1 MTDTT
6 ERRIARL
13 AHLRGETLAKG
24 DPVALPL
31 TMASMFHL
39 PGDPAGVAQ
48 YGRFSNATWEA
59 LEEAL
64 GLLEGAPAIIFPS
77 GMAAI
82 SAVFFALL
90 KTGDRIL
97 LPADGYY
104 TSRILAER
112 FLAPMGIAFDA
123 RPVARFLDGGF
134 AGYRMVFIETPS
146 NPGLDVCD
154 IAAVAQA
161 AHAQGAL
168 VVADNTTA
176 TPLGQ
181 APLELGA
188 DIVVSSDTKAIGGH
202 SDTLFGHV
210 SSRDEAA
217 IAALRDWRKLAGTIP
232 GAFEAWAVH
241 RGLQTLDVRFER
253 MCATAGLIAQRL
265 AGHPAVRSVRYPG
278 LPDDPSHDLA
288 ARQMRRFGFLIGVT
302 FADTD
307 TAEHFIDDC
316 AMIQPATSF
325 GGVHTSA
332 ERRARWGDA
341 VAPGFVRLSI
351 GCEPA
356 EALWSEIG
364 ATLDGIA
371 DKQKTSAGL

>member
-6 ERRIARL
+6 EQRAARL
-13 AHLRGETLAKG
+13 AHLRGERLAKG

-39 PGDPAGVAQ
+39 PGDPAGANQ
-48 YGRFSNATWEA
+48 YGRFSNDTWDA
-59 LEEAL
+59 LEAAL
-64 GLLEGAPAIIFPS
+64 GLLEGAPAVIFPS

-82 SAVFFALL
+82 SAVFMALL

-104 TSRILAER
+104 TTRVFAER
-112 FLAPMGIAFDA
+112 FLAPLGISIDL
-123 RPVARFLDGGF
+123 RPTSQFLEGGF
-134 AGYRMVFIETPS
+134 GGYRLVFVETPS
-146 NPGLDVCD
+146 NPGLDLCD
-154 IAAVAQA
+154 IAAIAGA
-161 AHAQGAL
+161 ARAEGATI
-168 VVADNTTA
+168 VADNTTM

-181 APLELGA
+181 SPLELGA
-188 DIVVSSDTKAIGGH
+188 DVVVSSDTKAINGH

-210 SSRDEAA
+210 ASNDADVVAA
-217 IAALRDWRKLAGTIP
+217 VKDWRKLAGAIP

-253 MCATAGLIAQRL
+253 MCATAAMIAGKL
-265 AGHPAVRSVRYPG
+265 ADHPAVDAVRFPG
-278 LPDDPSHDLA
+278 LQTDPSHEIA
-288 ARQMRRFGFLIGVT
+288 TRQMRRFGFLVGVT
-302 FADTD
+302 FADAK
-307 TAEHFIDDC
+307 TAERFIDDC
-316 AMIQPATSF
+316 PMIQPATSF

-356 EALWSEIG
+356 TQLWSEMK
-364 ATLDGIA
+364 ATLDAIA
-371 DKQKTSAGL
+371 RG